1 MNISFFFK
9 GLVIGISIAAPVG
22 PIGVL
27 CIQRTL
33 VAGRLHGFISGL
45 GAATADAFY
54 GLIAGLGLTFVS
66 AFMIEE
72 QIWLRLIGGVFLLYL
87 GLRAFLSTPAARFGS
102 AKTPDHVGAY
112 ASTLFLTL
120 TNPMTILAFAAIFA
134 GFGLVSSGANYL
146 SAGILVIGVFLGSAL
161 WWLTLSS
168 VTALFRERIRQGGLR
183 WVNRISGVI
192 ITCFGVLAI
201 VSISF

>member
-1 MNISFFFK
+1 
-9 GLVIGISIAAPVG
+9 
-22 PIGVL
+22 
-27 CIQRTL
+27 
-33 VAGRLHGFISGL
+33 
-45 GAATADAFY
+45 
-54 GLIAGLGLTFVS
+54 
-66 AFMIEE
+66 
-72 QIWLRLIGGVFLLYL
+72 
-87 GLRAFLSTPAARFGS
+87 
-102 AKTPDHVGAY
+102 
-112 ASTLFLTL
+112 
-120 TNPMTILAFAAIFA
+120 MTILAFAAIFA